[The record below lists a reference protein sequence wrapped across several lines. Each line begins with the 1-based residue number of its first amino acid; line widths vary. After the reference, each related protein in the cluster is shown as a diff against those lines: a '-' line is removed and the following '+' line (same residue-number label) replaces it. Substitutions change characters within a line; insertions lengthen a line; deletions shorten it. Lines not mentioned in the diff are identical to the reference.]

1 MSRRGNKIL
10 QNIVS
15 TCEECSGS
23 EEDENEV
30 IQNEDEIEI
39 LESDESMQTGESS
52 DSEKENQQKLGLRRK
67 RMRILSDAESEN
79 ETSITRSSKIRMHS
93 VVQK

>member
-15 TCEECSGS
+15 ICEECSGS

-30 IQNEDEIEI
+30 IQDEDEIEI
-39 LESDESMQTGESS
+39 LESDESMQAGDSS
-52 DSEKENQQKLGLRRK
+52 DIEKENHQKFGLRRK
-67 RMRILSDAESEN
+67 RMRILSSDSESEN
-79 ETSITRSSKIRMHS
+79 ETSIRRSS
-93 VVQK
+93 